1 MIVPRPGVTA
11 TIDIP
16 SYKGWAPERLA
27 PTEQCRDALVSI
39 GAICRTPAGKS
50 AVQQSVSTVTCR
62 RSGDSNTG
70 TKLTRQGKGVVV
82 AIEPTKAYVVDK
94 KGSTTSWEYALN
106 EILTAAPGAEY
117 AEMSLKDRQLW
128 DSLVAELDAK
138 ARDASATCGAPIKA
152 TMDVAS
158 YKGLPADRI
167 NATECRGGVTSVRQ
181 ICETATGKAAVQQ
194 SVTTITCRRSADAS
208 KGTKI
213 THEGKGLVFSIEPT
227 KAYVVDKKGSTTSW
241 EYALKE
247 VL

>member
-1 MIVPRPGVTA
+1 MNTIRVSLLLSALASAALVLGTGHAAEADGPRMSLKDTQQWAENAKLVADKARVASEQCGTTITA

-94 KGSTTSWEYALN
+94 KGSTTSWEYAL
-106 EILTAAPGAEY
+106 
-117 AEMSLKDRQLW
+117 
-128 DSLVAELDAK
+128 
-138 ARDASATCGAPIKA
+138 
-152 TMDVAS
+152 
-158 YKGLPADRI
+158 
-167 NATECRGGVTSVRQ
+167 
-181 ICETATGKAAVQQ
+181 
-194 SVTTITCRRSADAS
+194 
-208 KGTKI
+208 
-213 THEGKGLVFSIEPT
+213 
-227 KAYVVDKKGSTTSW
+227 
-241 EYALKE
+241 KE